1 MTYGYLKDLTS
12 RKVFDKIIRDKA
24 FTIVKNTKFDGYRR
38 GLALMVYTFFI
49 KNLYVVVLKYILY
62 QTNN

>member
-12 RKVFDKIIRDKA
+12 RKVFDKIIRDKT
-24 FTIVKNTKFDGYRR
+24 FTIVKNTKFDGYWR

-49 KNLYVVVLKYILY
+49 KNLHVVVLKYILY
-62 QTNN
+62 QTDN

>member
-24 FTIVKNTKFDGYRR
+24 FTIVKNTKFDGY
-38 GLALMVYTFFI
+38 
-49 KNLYVVVLKYILY
+49 
-62 QTNN
+62 